1 MNAPRRHTF
10 LIALVASGFLCGCSM
25 LAPQPD
31 VSRFYTL
38 SPVACAEDAAPQRL
52 TYGLG
57 PIELPP
63 YLDRTELATRVSA
76 AEVTYSQTDFWAE
89 SLRANLAR
97 VLQQD
102 LSARLGG
109 DRVVLHPWPH
119 TAAVRYQVAVAVLEF
134 ESTAA
139 HGTELRARWAIRDLH
154 TRTEVARKE
163 STFARPAASPTAAAA
178 VDALSAELGD
188 FSQEIASALLSL
200 PASHPNARAD
210 VEPAES
216 SAGRRELAPAA
227 APRNP

>member
-1 MNAPRRHTF
+1 MNEPLRHTS
-10 LIALVASGFLCGCSM
+10 LIALVASGCLCGCSV

-38 SPVACAEDAAPQRL
+38 SPVAKAEDAAPRSL

-57 PIELPP
+57 PIELAP

-76 AEVTYSQTDFWAE
+76 AEVTYSPTDFWAE
-89 SLRANLAR
+89 SLRTNLAR

-109 DRVVLHPWPH
+109 DRVILHPWPR
-119 TAAVRYQVAVAVLEF
+119 TAAVRYQVTVAVLEF

-139 HGTELRARWAIRDLH
+139 HGTELRARWTIRDLH
-154 TRTEVARKE
+154 AHTEVASKE
-163 STFARPAASPTAAAA
+163 STFAHPAASPTAAAA
-178 VDALSAELGD
+178 VDALSADLGD
-188 FSQEIASALLSL
+188 FSQEIASALLGL
-200 PASHPNARAD
+200 PASHPTARTD
-210 VEPAES
+210 VRPAES
-216 SAGRRELAPAA
+216 SAGPPAA